1 MKLEE
6 KGMKRILLSGGGTG
20 GHIYPALAIARAV
33 RRRYPDVEIAYI
45 GTENGL
51 ESRIVPKEGNIR
63 FYTVEIQGFK
73 RSISWDNVNTIR
85 KFLRALKKSKEYI
98 REFRPDVVVGTG
110 GYVSGPA
117 VYAAHQMGIPTLIH
131 EQNVVLGMTTKF
143 LSRYVDVVAISLE
156 ESQKYLSWAQRIV
169 FTGNPRA
176 TEVAQANSATG
187 RKSLGIND
195 PHRPIILFFGG
206 SRGARAINEAVLEMV
221 PRMSEMPQVHFVYVT
236 GEVHYEEI
244 RSRIGNTP
252 PNLDVVPFIYNMP
265 DVLAAT
271 YLVVGRAGAST
282 LAELTA
288 LGLPSILIPS
298 PYVTNNHQE
307 ANARWLEE
315 QGASK
320 MLLESECTGESL
332 WREVKWLIENTD
344 EHHAMSEAARRL
356 GRPQAAEVLV
366 DELEKIVKARATL
379 EHVR

>member
-1 MKLEE
+1 
-6 KGMKRILLSGGGTG
+6 MKRILLSGGGTG

-33 RRRYPDVEIAYI
+33 KKRYPEVEIAYI
-45 GTENGL
+45 GTEKGL

-85 KFLRALKKSKEYI
+85 KFLRAVRKSKQYI
-98 REFRPDVVVGTG
+98 QEFNPDVVVGTG

-117 VYAAHQMGIPTLIH
+117 VYAAHQLGIPTLIH
-131 EQNVVLGMTTKF
+131 EQNVVLGLTTKF
-143 LSRYVDVVAISLE
+143 LSRFVDVVAISLE
-156 ESQKYLSWAQRIV
+156 ESQKYLSRAHRIV

-176 TEVAQANSATG
+176 TEVVQANAAAG
-187 RKSLGIND
+187 RKSLGITD
-195 PHRPIILFFGG
+195 PHRPIILIFGG
-206 SRGARAINEAVLEMV
+206 SRGAKAINEAVLQMV
-221 PRMSEMPQVHFVYVT
+221 PYVKEMPQAHFVYVT
-236 GEVHYEEI
+236 GEVHYEQI
-244 RSRIGNTP
+244 RSQIP
-252 PNLDVVPFIYNMP
+252 EMENLDVKPFIYNMP

-282 LAELTA
+282 IAELTA

-320 MLLESECTGESL
+320 MLLESECTGENL
-332 WREVKWLIENTD
+332 WSEIKRLVENTD

-366 DELEKIVKARATL
+366 DELEKIAFARIN
-379 EHVR
+379 R

>member
-1 MKLEE
+1 
-6 KGMKRILLSGGGTG
+6 MKRIMLSGGGTG

-33 RRRYPDVEIAYI
+33 RKRYPDVEIAYI
-45 GTENGL
+45 GTEKGL
-51 ESRIVPKEGNIR
+51 ESRIVPKEGNIQ
-63 FYTVEIQGFK
+63 FYTVEVQGFK
-73 RSISWDNVNTIR
+73 RSISWENVNTIR
-85 KFLRALKKSKEYI
+85 KFIKAVRKSKEYI
-98 REFRPDVVVGTG
+98 NEFQPDVVVGTG

-131 EQNVVLGMTTKF
+131 EQNVVLGLTTKF

-156 ESQKYLSWAQRIV
+156 ESQKYLGRANRIV

-176 TEVAQANSATG
+176 TEVVQANAAAG
-187 RKSLGIND
+187 RKSLGIDD

-206 SRGARAINEAVLEMV
+206 SRGAKAINEAVLNMV
-221 PRMSEMPQVHFVYVT
+221 PYMKEMPHVQFVYVT

-244 RSRIGNTP
+244 RSKIQDDVM
-252 PNLDVVPFIYNMP
+252 NLDVKPFIYNMP
-265 DVLAAT
+265 DVLAST

-282 LAELTA
+282 IAELTA

-320 MLLESECTGESL
+320 MLLESECTAENL
-332 WREVKWLIENTD
+332 WKEVKWLIENAD

-356 GRPQAAEVLV
+356 GRPQAADLLV
-366 DELEKIVKARATL
+366 DELEKIAL
-379 EHVR
+379 VRS